1 MKDQHHENSHPVD
14 QYFLQQ
20 SELLEI
26 QYNPKHW
33 QQLSDQLADQTIADS
48 TSDNTED
55 DIPKAAPMRTFWL
68 LLGMLLLFSSTI
80 LLWQL
85 YAAKATEDVQH
96 LEKTSIYP
104 NSSTES
110 STDLIIQSTELEPE
124 GHSIELVDL
133 QAKPSTN
140 MESVQ
145 RARNRVVQPIETS
158 TLPLELKSVSTQTRP
173 LVVPL
178 DKQGGE
184 KKEVFIF
191 W

>member
-33 QQLSDQLADQTIADS
+33 QQLSNQLADQTIADS
-48 TSDNTED
+48 ASDNTED
-55 DIPKAAPMRTFWL
+55 DIPKAAPIRPFWL

-80 LLWQL
+80 LLWQV
-85 YAAKATEDVQH
+85 YAAKATEDIQN
-96 LEKTSIYP
+96 LEKTSSYP
-104 NSSTES
+104 NGSTES
-110 STDLIIQSTELEPE
+110 SSDLIIQSTELETE
-124 GHSIELVDL
+124 EHSTDL
-133 QAKPSTN
+133 ADLKARSSTN
-140 MESVQ
+140 MESIQ
-145 RARNRVVQPIETS
+145 RTRKLVVQPLETS
-158 TLPLELKSVSTQTRP
+158 ALPLELKSISTPTRS

>member
-48 TSDNTED
+48 ASDNTED
-55 DIPKAAPMRTFWL
+55 DIPKAAPIRPFWL
-68 LLGMLLLFSSTI
+68 LLGVLFLCSSTI
-80 LLWQL
+80 LLWQV
-85 YAAKATEDVQH
+85 YAAKATEDIQN
-96 LEKTSIYP
+96 LEKTSSYP
-104 NSSTES
+104 NRSTES
-110 STDLIIQSTELEPE
+110 STDLIIQSTELETE
-124 GHSIELVDL
+124 EHSTDL
-133 QAKPSTN
+133 ADPKARSLAN
-140 MESVQ
+140 MESIQ
-145 RARNRVVQPIETS
+145 RTRNLVVQPLETS
-158 TLPLELKSVSTQTRP
+158 ILPLELKSISTPTP
-173 LVVPL
+173 ALVVPL